1 MKEINGIQTRKEK
14 NQNTLVFRY
23 FIHKRP
29 NVSTMTFLQLANT
42 FSKAADFKI
51 NT

>member
-1 MKEINGIQTRKEK
+1 MGYKHERKK

-29 NVSTMTFLQLANT
+29 NVSTMVFLQLVNT
-42 FSKAADFKI
+42 FSKAEDFKI